1 MRRTQIYL
9 DEPLH
14 RRILRTARAERRT
27 AAALIREA
35 TARYLDEREP
45 QKDRDPIR
53 AFIGGAD
60 RGPADAAREH
70 DRYLYGR
77 DR

>member
-35 TARYLDEREP
+35 AARYLDERAP
-45 QKDRDPIR
+45 QEDRDPIR

-60 RGPADAAREH
+60 RGPTDAAREH
-70 DRYLYGR
+70 DGYLYGR